1 MRTRAKTEEVRP
13 KTKAKTKKRSM
24 LAASAL
30 GAAVAYFFDPDRGRG
45 RRTQA
50 RDRVTATFRRLLKRG
65 GRIARKAESDAYGAL
80 QRATHAAPEN
90 PLTDDETLKQKVQTE
105 LFGKPEVAKGKI
117 VVNIEDGVVVL
128 RGEVDSS
135 EQMTELA
142 QLALRVPGVAGVQN
156 LLHLPQEPPPNKAA
170 AREASA
176 NATEKP

>member
-1 MRTRAKTEEVRP
+1 MSMTKRVKTEEAKP
-13 KTKAKTKKRSM
+13 KSKKRSIM
-24 LAASAL
+24 AASAF

-50 RDRVTATFRRLLKRG
+50 RDRVAATFRRLRKRG
-65 GRIARKAESDAYGAL
+65 GRIARKAESEAYGAL
-80 QRATHAAPEN
+80 QRAAHAAPEN
-90 PLTDDETLKQKVQTE
+90 PPTDDETLKQKVQTE
-105 LFGKPEVAKGKI
+105 LFGRPDVAKGKI
-117 VVNIEDGVVVL
+117 VVNVEDGVVVL

-142 QLALRVPGVAGVQN
+142 QMALRVPGVAGVQN

>member
-1 MRTRAKTEEVRP
+1 MRTRANAEEVKP
-13 KTKAKTKKRSM
+13 KTKKRSM

-45 RRTQA
+45 RRAKTK
-50 RDRVTATFRRLLKRG
+50 DRVTATFRRLRKRG
-65 GRIARKAESDAYGAL
+65 GRMARKAESEAYGAL

-90 PLTDDETLKQKVQTE
+90 PPTDDETLKQKVQTE

-117 VVNIEDGVVVL
+117 VVNVEDGIVAL
-128 RGEVDSS
+128 RGEVASS

-142 QLALRVPGVAGVQN
+142 QMALRVPGVAGVQN

-176 NATEKP
+176 DANEKP